1 MLDWF
6 DEGALSNPK
15 KIASVAQMTAQTK
28 DVSKVKRLIDEVNE
42 D

>member
-6 DEGALSNPK
+6 DEAALSNPE
-15 KIASVAQMTAQTK
+15 KIALVEQMVAHTK
-28 DVSKVKRLIDEVNE
+28 DVSKVKRLIDKVSE